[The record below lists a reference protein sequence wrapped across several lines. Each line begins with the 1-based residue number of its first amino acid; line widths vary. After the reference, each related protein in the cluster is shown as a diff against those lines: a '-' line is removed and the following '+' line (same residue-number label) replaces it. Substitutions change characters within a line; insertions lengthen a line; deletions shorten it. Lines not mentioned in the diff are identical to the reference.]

1 MVRKRFISPSGT
13 SSAPGSP
20 ATHPPHRKRPASPT
34 SIPVIQSPKKKR
46 QAKAEKSDL
55 NDIIAASK
63 AHWTSAV
70 YDHYETSLKRHTKRN
85 GSPDYLEFV
94 FTCRTDPANHRP
106 HHRKRMQT
114 GQGTKNLNQGVA

>member
-1 MVRKRFISPSGT
+1 MVRKCFISPS
-13 SSAPGSP
+13 
-20 ATHPPHRKRPASPT
+20 ASPT

-46 QAKAEKSDL
+46 RAKAEKSDL
-55 NDIIAASK
+55 DIHDLIVILAALK
-63 AHWTSAV
+63 ARWISAV

-106 HHRKRMQT
+106 HHRRCMQT